1 MKIMKLQKLIL
12 SLLLCSLMVAGVRS
26 NTMAQDLSKFQALFM
41 TKFIDYV
48 NWPKGN
54 DNLVIGV
61 VGNSK
66 VLTELQSLLKAKGR
80 NATIKKLNGAN
91 EASSCDMLFIPDD
104 QAKLF
109 ETINT
114 ATAGKNILIISE
126 TENLA
131 AQGSIITFYTE
142 GGKLRFIINKGA
154 AAARGLQISTS
165 LLSMAKVI

>member
-1 MKIMKLQKLIL
+1 MKIKKVIL
-12 SLLLCSLMVAGVRS
+12 SLLLCGLMMAGVR
-26 NTMAQDLSKFQALFM
+26 NNVEAQDLSKFQALFM

-61 VGNSK
+61 MGNSG
-66 VLTELQSLLKAKGR
+66 VLNELQTLLQSKGK
-80 NATIKKLNGAN
+80 NATVKKLNSAA
-91 EASSCDMLFIPDD
+91 EVSSCDMLFIPAD

-109 ETINT
+109 ETINST
-114 ATAGKNILIISE
+114 TAGKNVLIISE

-131 AQGSIITFYTE
+131 ALGSVITFYTD

-154 AAARGLQISTS
+154 ASARSLQISGS
-165 LLSMAKVI
+165 LLSMAKLI

>member
-1 MKIMKLQKLIL
+1 MKTKKIIL
-12 SLLLCSLMVAGVRS
+12 SLLLCGLMVATVRS
-26 NTMAQDLSKFQALFM
+26 NIEAQDLSKFQALFM

-61 VGNSK
+61 MGNSG
-66 VLTELQSLLKAKGR
+66 VLNELQTLLQSKGK
-80 NATIKKLNGAN
+80 NATVKKINSAS
-91 EASSCDMLFIPDD
+91 EVSSCDMLFIPAD

-109 ETINT
+109 ETINST
-114 ATAGKNILIISE
+114 TAGKNVLIISE

-131 AQGSIITFYTE
+131 ALGSIITFYTE
-142 GGKLRFIINKGA
+142 SGKLRFIINKGA
-154 AAARGLQISTS
+154 ASARSLQISGS